1 MTKQEYT
8 LTIYTENKV
17 GIIGR
22 IVILF
27 SRKKINIES
36 ISGSPSEVSGI
47 FRFTILIN
55 ESEEVVRKVC
65 RQLEK
70 QVDILKA
77 YFNTNSEIIWQEQ
90 ALFKVAT
97 AKVTEEADVERLAR
111 IYGARA
117 VVIRNDYTVFETS
130 GHSED
135 IDKLTEALGN
145 FGLIE
150 FVRSGRIA
158 IIKNSEGFHK
168 KLTEFESEEPT
179 QEVVENEFLDKQDKI
194 FTM

>member
-1 MTKQEYT
+1 MLKKEFT

-22 IVILF
+22 IAIQF

-36 ISGSPSEVSGI
+36 VTGAPSEVSGI
-47 FRFTILIN
+47 FRFTIVIN

-77 YFNTNSEIIWQEQ
+77 YYNTNEEIVWQEQ
-90 ALFKVAT
+90 ALFKVPTSEIAER
-97 AKVTEEADVERLAR
+97 ASVERLLR
-111 IYGARA
+111 QYGARA
-117 VVIRNDYTVFETS
+117 VVIRNDYTIFETS
-130 GHSED
+130 GHSEE
-135 IDKLTEALGN
+135 INGLTKALGK

-158 IIKNSEGFHK
+158 IIKASEGFHK
-168 KLTEFESEEPT
+168 KLKEFENEEVSEMI
-179 QEVVENEFLDKQDKI
+179 ENEFLDKQDKI

>member
-1 MTKQEYT
+1 MLKQEFT

-22 IVILF
+22 IAIQF

-36 ISGSPSEVSGI
+36 VTGSPSEVSGI
-47 FRFTILIN
+47 FRFTLVIN

-77 YFNTNSEIIWQEQ
+77 YYNTNEEIVWQEQ
-90 ALFKVAT
+90 ALFKVPTSEIAEK
-97 AKVTEEADVERLAR
+97 ASVERLLR
-111 IYGARA
+111 QYGARA
-117 VVIRNDYTVFETS
+117 VVIRNDYTIFETS
-130 GHSED
+130 GHSEE
-135 IDKLTEALGN
+135 INGLTKALGK

-158 IIKNSEGFHK
+158 IIKASEGFHK
-168 KLTEFESEEPT
+168 KLKEFENEEVSEM
-179 QEVVENEFLDKQDKI
+179 VENEFLDKQDKI

>member
-1 MTKQEYT
+1 MLKKEFT

-22 IVILF
+22 IAIQF

-36 ISGSPSEVSGI
+36 VTGAPSEVSGI
-47 FRFTILIN
+47 FRFTIVIN

-77 YFNTNSEIIWQEQ
+77 YYNTNDEIVWQEQ
-90 ALFKVAT
+90 ALFKVPTSEIAER
-97 AKVTEEADVERLAR
+97 ASVERLLR
-111 IYGARA
+111 QYGARV
-117 VVIRNDYTVFETS
+117 VVIRNDYTIFETS
-130 GHSED
+130 GHSEE
-135 IDKLTEALGN
+135 INGLTQALGK

-158 IIKNSEGFHK
+158 IIKASEGFHK
-168 KLTEFESEEPT
+168 KLKEFENEEVSEM
-179 QEVVENEFLDKQDKI
+179 VENEFLDKQDKI

>member
-1 MTKQEYT
+1 MSKQEFT

-22 IVILF
+22 IAIQF

-36 ISGSPSEVSGI
+36 ISGSPSEAAGI
-47 FRFTILIN
+47 FRFTIVIN

-77 YFNTNSEIIWQEQ
+77 YFNKDEEIVWQEQ
-90 ALFKVAT
+90 ALFKVET
-97 AKVTEEADVERLAR
+97 SKITEQASVERLLR
-111 IYGARA
+111 RYGAKA

-130 GHSED
+130 GHSEE
-135 IDKLTEALGN
+135 IDGLTEALGDY
-145 FGLIE
+145 GLIE

-158 IIKNSEGFHK
+158 IIKASEGFHK
-168 KLTEFESEEPT
+168 KLKEFESEEPVS
-179 QEVVENEFLDKQDKI
+179 EMVDNEFLDKQEKV

>member
-22 IVILF
+22 IAIQF

-36 ISGSPSEVSGI
+36 ISGSPSEVNGI
-47 FRFTILIN
+47 FRFTIVIN

-70 QVDILKA
+70 QIDILKA
-77 YFNTNSEIIWQEQ
+77 YFNTDDEIVWQEQ

-97 AKVTEEADVERLAR
+97 SEIAEKGNVERLLR
-111 IYGARA
+111 LHGARA
-117 VVIRNDYTVFETS
+117 V
-130 GHSED
+130 
-135 IDKLTEALGN
+135 
-145 FGLIE
+145 
-150 FVRSGRIA
+150 
-158 IIKNSEGFHK
+158 
-168 KLTEFESEEPT
+168 
-179 QEVVENEFLDKQDKI
+179 
-194 FTM
+194 

>member
-1 MTKQEYT
+1 MLKQEFT

-22 IVILF
+22 IAIQF

-36 ISGSPSEVSGI
+36 VTGSPSEVSGI
-47 FRFTILIN
+47 FRFTLVIN

-77 YFNTNSEIIWQEQ
+77 YYNTNDEIVWQEQ
-90 ALFKVAT
+90 ALFKVPTSEIAEK
-97 AKVTEEADVERLAR
+97 ASVERLLR
-111 IYGARA
+111 QYGARA
-117 VVIRNDYTVFETS
+117 VVIRNDYTIFETS
-130 GHSED
+130 GHSEE
-135 IDKLTEALGN
+135 INGLTKALGK

-158 IIKNSEGFHK
+158 IIKASEGFHK
-168 KLTEFESEEPT
+168 KLKEFENEEVSEM
-179 QEVVENEFLDKQDKI
+179 VENEFLDKQDKI

>member
-1 MTKQEYT
+1 MLKQEFT

-22 IVILF
+22 IAIQF

-36 ISGSPSEVSGI
+36 VTGAPSEVSGI
-47 FRFTILIN
+47 FRFTIVIN

-77 YFNTNSEIIWQEQ
+77 YYNTNEEIVWQEQ
-90 ALFKVAT
+90 ALFKVPTSEIAER
-97 AKVTEEADVERLAR
+97 ASVERLLR
-111 IYGARA
+111 QYGARA
-117 VVIRNDYTVFETS
+117 VVIRNDYTIFETS
-130 GHSED
+130 GHSEE
-135 IDKLTEALGN
+135 INGLTKALGK

-158 IIKNSEGFHK
+158 IIKASEGFHK
-168 KLTEFESEEPT
+168 KLKEFENEEVSEM
-179 QEVVENEFLDKQDKI
+179 VENEFLDKQDRI

>member
-1 MTKQEYT
+1 MLKKEFT

-22 IVILF
+22 IAIQF

-36 ISGSPSEVSGI
+36 VTGSPSEVSGI
-47 FRFTILIN
+47 FRFTLVIN

-77 YFNTNSEIIWQEQ
+77 YYNTNEEIVWQEQ
-90 ALFKVAT
+90 ALFKVPTSEIAER
-97 AKVTEEADVERLAR
+97 ASVERLLR
-111 IYGARA
+111 QYGARA
-117 VVIRNDYTVFETS
+117 VVIRNDYTIFETS
-130 GHSED
+130 GHSEE
-135 IDKLTEALGN
+135 INGLTKALGK

-158 IIKNSEGFHK
+158 IIKASEGFHK
-168 KLTEFESEEPT
+168 KLKEFENEEVSEM
-179 QEVVENEFLDKQDKI
+179 VENEFLDKQDKI

>member
-36 ISGSPSEVSGI
+36 ISGSPSEVAGI

-77 YFNTNSEIIWQEQ
+77 YFNTNSEIVWQEQ

-97 AKVTEEADVERLAR
+97 EKVTEGADVERLAR

-130 GHSED
+130 GHTED
-135 IDKLTEALGN
+135 IDKLTEALAN

-168 KLTEFESEEPT
+168 KLKEFEREEPAP
-179 QEVVENEFLDKQDKI
+179 EVKENEFLDKQDKV

>member
-36 ISGSPSEVSGI
+36 ISGSPSEVNGI
-47 FRFTILIN
+47 FRFTIVIN

-70 QVDILKA
+70 QIDILKA
-77 YFNTNSEIIWQEQ
+77 YFNTNSEIVWQEQ

-97 AKVTEEADVERLAR
+97 AKVTEGADVERLAR

-130 GHSED
+130 GHTED
-135 IDKLTEALGN
+135 IDKLTEALAN

-168 KLTEFESEEPT
+168 KLKEFEREEPAPD
-179 QEVVENEFLDKQDKI
+179 VKENEFLDKQDKV

>member
-47 FRFTILIN
+47 FRFTILVN

-179 QEVVENEFLDKQDKI
+179 QEVIENEFLDKQDKI